1 MPGKYIL
8 GNGLINIMI
17 QLKRTFANKDTMRMT
32 NFTTNLNKR
41 LFTILIVAI
50 GFAANTYS
58 QNNIDFALKVD
69 TIPGVA
75 KVNITI
81 SVLKGESNYVFSIAT
96 EAPWKGGTIV
106 KESPVQNEKKFTF
119 ENIPYGKYFI
129 MVRNGA
135 NNKASYQYLIVPT
148 QIDSKP

>member
-1 MPGKYIL
+1 
-8 GNGLINIMI
+8 
-17 QLKRTFANKDTMRMT
+17 MT

-41 LFTILIVAI
+41 LLIFLIMAI
-50 GFAANTYS
+50 GFVANTYS

-69 TIPGVA
+69 TIPEVA

-81 SVLKGESNYVFSIAT
+81 SVLNVESNYVFSIAT
-96 EAPWKGGTIV
+96 EASWKGGTII

-135 NNKASYQYLIVPT
+135 NSKASYQYLIVPT

>member
-1 MPGKYIL
+1 
-8 GNGLINIMI
+8 
-17 QLKRTFANKDTMRMT
+17 MRMI
-32 NFTTNLNKR
+32 NFTTNLKMR
-41 LFTILIVAI
+41 LFAILIMAI
-50 GFAANTYS
+50 VYAANIYS
-58 QNNIDFALKVD
+58 QNNIDFAIKVD
-69 TIPGVA
+69 TMSGA
-75 KVNITI
+75 TKMNIKI

-96 EAPWKGGTIV
+96 EAPWKGGSII

-135 NNKASYQYLIVPT
+135 NSQASYKYLIVPA